1 MVSVLSVYRWAGSSP
16 LTREKLVDALV
27 TLAVGGLIPA
37 HAGKTLHDPAHRTA
51 STAHPHSRGE
61 TGQCGRGPWSAQGS
75 SPLTRGKRG
84 HGGFPT
90 NDPGL
95 IPAHAGKTP
104 PRCPARYQRW
114 AHPRS
119 RGENCRGRGGGPAR
133 DGSSPL
139 TRGKHTDRA
148 LLIRQER
155 LIPAHAGK
163 TRGRTVPPT

>member
-75 SPLTRGKRG
+75 SPLTRGKHPGLRPLPRD
-84 HGGFPT
+84 H
-90 NDPGL
+90 GL
-95 IPAHAGKTP
+95 IPAHAGKTGAVQVETGQ
-104 PRCPARYQRW
+104 AR

-119 RGENCRGRGGGPAR
+119 RGENA
-133 DGSSPL
+133 S
-139 TRGKHTDRA
+139 
-148 LLIRQER
+148 
-155 LIPAHAGK
+155 
-163 TRGRTVPPT
+163 

>member
-75 SPLTRGKRG
+75 SPLTRGKHSDGRNHERVG
-84 HGGFPT
+84 
-90 NDPGL
+90 GL
-95 IPAHAGKTP
+95 IPAHAGKTH
-104 PRCPARYQRW
+104 PRRACESPRR

-119 RGENCRGRGGGPAR
+119 RGENPQPIL
-133 DGSSPL
+133 S
-139 TRGKHTDRA
+139 
-148 LLIRQER
+148 LL
-155 LIPAHAGK
+155 PG
-163 TRGRTVPPT
+163 